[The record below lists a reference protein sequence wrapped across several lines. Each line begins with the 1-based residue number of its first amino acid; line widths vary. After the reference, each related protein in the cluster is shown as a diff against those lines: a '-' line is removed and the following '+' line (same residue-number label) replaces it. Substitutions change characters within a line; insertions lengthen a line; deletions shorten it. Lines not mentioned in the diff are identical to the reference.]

1 MKKAQIEIVGL
12 TVIVVILAVGLVIAL
27 TFILR
32 PKIDT
37 LEDQRQNIRATAL
50 LNTLIETNTD
60 IQANTNKQRLKEVIK
75 ECYPDAV
82 ACENALK
89 EPILN
94 KIFKN
99 QDYFLIIKQEPD
111 DPLMIKSHND
121 LQNCLG
127 NKIVTDPVVIVASP
141 KMTVTLIICSP
152 EFQTS
157 IV

>member
-75 ECYPDAV
+75 ELSKI
-82 ACENALK
+82 NW
-89 EPILN
+89 ILIQYQVKGCN
-94 KIFKN
+94 V
-99 QDYFLIIKQEPD
+99 
-111 DPLMIKSHND
+111 M
-121 LQNCLG
+121 
-127 NKIVTDPVVIVASP
+127 
-141 KMTVTLIICSP
+141 
-152 EFQTS
+152 
-157 IV
+157 